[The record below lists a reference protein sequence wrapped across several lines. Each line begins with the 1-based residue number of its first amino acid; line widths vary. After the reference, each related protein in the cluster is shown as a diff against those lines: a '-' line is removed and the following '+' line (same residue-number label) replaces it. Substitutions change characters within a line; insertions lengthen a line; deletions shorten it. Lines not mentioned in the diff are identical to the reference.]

1 MLLKHDLN
9 LEVDFKEE
17 KGLNIINHVLNDNIS
32 LWVDKTGDKDNDIIK
47 DNEKVKKDWLE
58 IIKSKRNVFIIYC
71 MEWYRFLRWNLI
83 LKF

>member
-9 LEVDFKEE
+9 HEVDFKEE

-47 DNEKVKKDWLE
+47 DYEKVKKDWLE